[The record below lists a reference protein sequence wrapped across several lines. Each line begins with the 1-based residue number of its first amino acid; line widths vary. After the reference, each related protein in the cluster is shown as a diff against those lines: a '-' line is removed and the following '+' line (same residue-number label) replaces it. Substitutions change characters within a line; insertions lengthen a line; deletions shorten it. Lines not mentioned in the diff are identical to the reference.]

1 MSLTDTQITDLCAKM
16 RIPLGGV
23 FFKDELPSK
32 LEMNKG
38 YFINMEDSVDEN
50 GNENDG
56 SHWCFTQIR
65 KYPND
70 SIEGI
75 YFDPYGQPPPENVK
89 KIIKSSTGKTG
100 IPYTEKD
107 VQSLMNNACGF
118 FCCAIAHYINA
129 SVYRTNDLYTD
140 VSNFME
146 MFDDLNKSIDFKKN
160 EFILKHFFRAE
171 NPKLRKEIDVIKPIE
186 SISSEDEKGGLDA
199 FKTSVEIK
207 MMPKT

>member
-1 MSLTDTQITDLCAKM
+1 MSLTDTQITDLCTKM

-38 YFINMEDSVDEN
+38 YFINMEDSVDEE

-70 SIEGI
+70 KMEAI
-75 YFDPYGQPPPENVK
+75 YFDPYGQPPAENVK
-89 KIIKSSTGKTG
+89 NVIKRTTGHNG
-100 IPYTEKD
+100 VPHTEKD

-118 FCCAIAHYINA
+118 FCCAFAHYINA
-129 SVYRTNDLYTD
+129 SGYRSNDLYTD
-140 VSNFME
+140 VSDFME
-146 MFDDLNKSIDFKKN
+146 MFDDLNKSVDFKKN

-171 NPKLRKEIDVIKPIE
+171 NPELRREIDVIKPIE
-186 SISSEDEKGGLDA
+186 SISSEDEKGGKDA